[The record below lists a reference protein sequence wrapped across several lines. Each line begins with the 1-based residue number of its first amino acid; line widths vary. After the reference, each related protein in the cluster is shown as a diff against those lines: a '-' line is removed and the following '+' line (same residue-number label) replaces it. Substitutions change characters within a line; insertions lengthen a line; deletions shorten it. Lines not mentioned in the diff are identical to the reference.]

1 MSEPTRQITAD
12 WVFPV
17 DNPPIPGGVVEVT
30 GARITAVHTGPPSVD
45 ALMINN
51 AAIIPG
57 LVNAHVHL
65 EFSDREEPLAA
76 GASFAE
82 WIRDV
87 IADRLDRDSHHQQS
101 VRRGLAEC
109 AAAGNT
115 TIGEIATDGWS
126 PNVFTAETPRV
137 VAFRELLAL
146 EPLALGDQ
154 LRIARDHLRAGRE
167 ATPHWSAGLSPHA
180 PYTVHPDLFHELCD
194 LSAAEQAPVAFHL
207 AETQEELELLR
218 DRSGPLRDF
227 FREIQFWRYGV
238 IPPGSRPRDY
248 LAAMCRVPH
257 ALLIHGNYLTDEDID
272 FLSGKTN
279 FTVVYCP
286 RTHHHFGHPPHP
298 WRTMLDRGVRVAL
311 GTDGRATNPDLSLW
325 NEVLFLRERFP
336 DVAPEVLLRI
346 ATQNGAEAL
355 GLAQLTGSIARGN
368 AADLAVIR
376 LGDDTGNPYAQLIH
390 AESRPVATMRDGKW
404 IYR

>member
-1 MSEPTRQITAD
+1 MSQATQITAD

-17 DNPPIPGGVVEVT
+17 DSAPIPGGVVEVT
-30 GARITAVHTGPPSVD
+30 SSRITAVHAGPASDD
-45 ALMINN
+45 ALIIKN

-57 LVNAHVHL
+57 LVNAHAHL

-76 GASFAE
+76 AASFAD
-82 WIRDV
+82 WIRAV
-87 IADRLDRDSHHQQS
+87 IADRLDRDSQHQQS

-109 AAAGNT
+109 AAAGTT

-126 PNVFTAETPRV
+126 PSLFTAETPRV

-180 PYTVHPDLFHELCD
+180 PYTVHPDLFHELCEM
-194 LSAAEQAPVAFHL
+194 SAAEQAPVAFHL
-207 AETQEELELLR
+207 AETREELELLR

-227 FREIQFWRYGV
+227 LREIKFWRYGV
-238 IPPGSRPRDY
+238 IAPGSRPRDY
-248 LAAMCRVPH
+248 LTAMRGVPH
-257 ALLIHGNYLTDEDID
+257 ALLIHGNYLTDDDID

-311 GTDGRATNPDLSLW
+311 GTDGRASNPDLSLW

-336 DVAPEVLLRI
+336 DVPPKILLRL
-346 ATQNGAEAL
+346 ATRNGAEAL
-355 GLAQLTGSIARGN
+355 GMEQETGTIAPGK

-376 LGDDTGNPYAQLIH
+376 LGENVGDAYEDLMYP
-390 AESRPVATMRDGKW
+390 ESQPIATMRDGKW